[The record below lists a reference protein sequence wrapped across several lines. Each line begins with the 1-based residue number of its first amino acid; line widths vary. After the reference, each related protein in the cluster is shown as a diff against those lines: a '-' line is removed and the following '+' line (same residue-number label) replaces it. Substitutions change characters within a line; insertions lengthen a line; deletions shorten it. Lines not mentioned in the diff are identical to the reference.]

1 MVVPAVQQEMYWRR
15 VEKSETVAPAATEES
30 RQTVRSLSCLAPP
43 RRMAACALLRSRAR
57 RSAWVACARLWT
69 LYKAATSARAPT
81 AAAKLRQAPATARR
95 CPTENALLIPPR
107 RVGLAAGRPA
117 VLQRG
122 RAVALPAGR
131 PVALPA
137 GRPVALPAGRPVAL
151 PAGRPVALPAG
162 RPVALPAGRSVAQ
175 RAGWASA
182 ALERQVPLRPR
193 PRSAVS
199 PAPQRA

>member
-15 VEKSETVAPAATEES
+15 VEKSETVAPSATEES

-43 RRMAACALLRSRAR
+43 RRMAASALLRSRAR

-95 CPTENALLIPPR
+95 CPTENALRIPPR
-107 RVGLAAGRPA
+107 RVGLQAGRS
-117 VLQRG
+117 VGLQ
-122 RAVALPAGR
+122 
-131 PVALPA
+131 
-137 GRPVALPAGRPVAL
+137 
-151 PAGRPVALPAG
+151 
-162 RPVALPAGRSVAQ
+162 AGRSVALQ
-175 RAGWASA
+175 AGRSVALQAGCASA

-199 PAPQRA
+199 PAPQRALHARSRPCRRLV

>member
-15 VEKSETVAPAATEES
+15 VEKSETVAPSATEES

-69 LYKAATSARAPT
+69 LYKAATSARAPK

-107 RVGLAAGRPA
+107 RVGL
-117 VLQRG
+117 Q
-122 RAVALPAGR
+122 
-131 PVALPA
+131 
-137 GRPVALPAGRPVAL
+137 
-151 PAGRPVALPAG
+151 
-162 RPVALPAGRSVAQ
+162 AGRSVALQ
-175 RAGWASA
+175 AGRSGALQAGRSGGLQVGVGSRPAGATGACLA
-182 ALERQVPLRPR
+182 A
-193 PRSAVS
+193 
-199 PAPQRA
+199 

>member
-15 VEKSETVAPAATEES
+15 VEKSETVAPSATEES

-131 PVALPA
+131 PVALQ
-137 GRPVALPAGRPVAL
+137 
-151 PAGRPVALPAG
+151 
-162 RPVALPAGRSVAQ
+162 AGRSVAQ

-193 PRSAVS
+193 RSEERRVGKGCRAGVS
-199 PAPQRA
+199 AG

>member
-15 VEKSETVAPAATEES
+15 VEKSETVAPSATEES
-30 RQTVRSLSCLAPP
+30 RQTVRPLSCLAPP
-43 RRMAACALLRSRAR
+43 RRMAASALLRSRAR

-95 CPTENALLIPPR
+95 CPTENALRIPPR
-107 RVGLAAGRPA
+107 RVGLQAGRS
-117 VLQRG
+117 VVRQ
-122 RAVALPAGR
+122 
-131 PVALPA
+131 
-137 GRPVALPAGRPVAL
+137 
-151 PAGRPVALPAG
+151 
-162 RPVALPAGRSVAQ
+162 AGRSVALQ
-175 RAGWASA
+175 AGCASA

-199 PAPQRA
+199 PAPQSALTARSRHCGGGDGVI

>member
-15 VEKSETVAPAATEES
+15 VEKSETVAPSATEES

-43 RRMAACALLRSRAR
+43 RRMAASALLRSRAR

-95 CPTENALLIPPR
+95 CPTENALRIPPR
-107 RVGLAAGRPA
+107 RVGL
-117 VLQRG
+117 Q
-122 RAVALPAGR
+122 
-131 PVALPA
+131 
-137 GRPVALPAGRPVAL
+137 
-151 PAGRPVALPAG
+151 
-162 RPVALPAGRSVAQ
+162 AGRSVALQ
-175 RAGWASA
+175 AGRSVALQAGCASA

-199 PAPQRA
+199 PAPQRALHARSRPCRRLVRFP